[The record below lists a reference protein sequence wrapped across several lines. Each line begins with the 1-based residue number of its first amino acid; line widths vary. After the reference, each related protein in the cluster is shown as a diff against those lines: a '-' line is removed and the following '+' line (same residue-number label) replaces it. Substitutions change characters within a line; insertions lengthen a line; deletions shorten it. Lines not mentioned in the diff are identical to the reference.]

1 MKEYREIQKRRERTG
16 TVIAVVATVLF
27 HTGLIAFGSFSGLTY
42 IYPPPPEQVFLVDF
56 TEEAEKEPVRQHLR
70 GSMPQSETPDR
81 TRPVELAQ
89 KS

>member
-42 IYPPPPEQVFLVDF
+42 IYPPPPEQVFLVD
-56 TEEAEKEPVRQHLR
+56 
-70 GSMPQSETPDR
+70 
-81 TRPVELAQ
+81 
-89 KS
+89 